1 LVSRYTLIFL
11 LVIFLMGCRPV
22 QAPTATAPVIST
34 SAVTD
39 ATATPAAPTAPPDV
53 AALIRNAQ
61 YQLGVPQSLQVV
73 QLKDGK
79 FEQGTAGGAD
89 YISVMLTDFMAAGDL
104 DGDGSDEIA
113 ALVSENFGGTGV
125 FVLLAIYKNVN
136 GTAMFL
142 TSSIVDDRPQLN
154 ALSIENGEIFLDA
167 IIHGFDDPMCCP
179 TLHTTRHYRLAND
192 QLDMSDYTTF
202 TPDGRPRT
210 ITIESPANGTEI
222 FSTVQVRG
230 SVAIAPFENSLTYS
244 IKDGAGVELSRG
256 AVAVNAPDLGAPG
269 TFDENIS
276 IGSIISGTVVTIE
289 IQDISAADG
298 SLFAMDSIQLVV
310 K

>member
-1 LVSRYTLIFL
+1 LVSRYPLILL
-11 LVIFLMGCRPV
+11 LVSLLVGCRPV
-22 QAPTATAPVIST
+22 QATPTATPILSSPGGVES
-34 SAVTD
+34 
-39 ATATPAAPTAPPDV
+39 TATPAAPTALPDV
-53 AALIRNAQ
+53 AALILNGQ
-61 YQLGVPQSLQVV
+61 YQLGVPDSLQVV

-89 YISVMLTDFMAAGDL
+89 YVSVMLTEFVAAGDL

-113 ALVSENFGGTGV
+113 ALISENFGGTGV
-125 FVLLAIYKNVN
+125 FVFLAIYRTVN
-136 GTAMFL
+136 GTATFL

-154 ALSIENGEIFLDA
+154 ALSIADGEVFLDA
-167 IIHGFDDPMCCP
+167 VIHGFDDPMCCP
-179 TLHTTRHYRLAND
+179 TLRTTRHYRLVND

-210 ITIESPANGTEI
+210 ITIESPAHGTEI

-230 SVAIAPFENSLTYS
+230 SVAIAPFENNLTYS
-244 IKDGAGVELSRG
+244 IKDGTGIELSRG
-256 AVAVNAPDLGAPG
+256 AVSVAAPDLGAPG
-269 TFDENIS
+269 TFDETIS
-276 IGSIISGTVVTIE
+276 IGSIISGTVITIE

-298 SLFAMDSIQLVV
+298 SLFAMDSVQLVV